1 MNINNLIN
9 QQHRLKKQKHR
20 RKLWLKVHL
29 WLGLGLGLILA
40 VIGLTGSV
48 LVFWREIDQALNSSL
63 YKASASVGSIKSI
76 DEIIAVAES
85 AAPIGWVSTWSD
97 APLDAASNYLFGF
110 YYEQVTPAPEEAE
123 SLTIAVDPYTAQ
135 VVGRRVFYHD
145 WNPFK
150 SSFVGFFF
158 KLHYALF
165 LGEVGVTIVG
175 ILALFFLVSV
185 VTGMVL
191 WWPNNGQWRRVLTIK
206 RSASRERFNHD
217 LHQTTGFYSLIVML
231 WLLVSG
237 VYFNLPEQFKALVEV
252 FSSVTADAKLE
263 NPLKAAPVIE
273 QALQHAQQI
282 YPNANLH
289 YFVVE
294 PRLFTSCYKEIESL
308 KTYVLDQGCVVFNR
322 YDGQVLQIKD
332 PAHGTIGD
340 TLIQWQWPLHSGQI
354 FGWAGRILVFIV
366 GLICPLLF
374 VTGLIRWLQKRRA
387 KSLRRGGLI
396 KLRYMT

>member
-9 QQHRLKKQKHR
+9 HQQRLQKQKHR

-29 WLGLGLGLILA
+29 WLGLSLGLILA

-63 YKASASVGSIKSI
+63 YQASASAGPIKSI
-76 DEIIAVAES
+76 DEMMAAAES
-85 AAPIGWVSTWSD
+85 AAPAGWVSTWSD
-97 APLDAASNYLFGF
+97 APTNSAENYLFGF
-110 YYEQVTPAPEEAE
+110 SYQQAPPAPEEAE

-135 VVGRRVFYHD
+135 VVDRRVFYHD

-175 ILALFFLVSV
+175 VLAVFFLVSV

-191 WWPNNGQWRRVLTIK
+191 WWPSKGQWRRVLTIK
-206 RSASRERFNHD
+206 RRASPERFNHD
-217 LHQTTGFYSLIVML
+217 LHQTAGFYSLIVML

-237 VYFNLPEQFKALVEV
+237 VYFNLPEQFKALIEA
-252 FSSVTADAKLE
+252 FSPVTADIKLD
-263 NPLKAAPVIE
+263 NPLKAETLME
-273 QALQHAQQI
+273 QALQQAKQI
-282 YPNANLH
+282 YPHANWH
-289 YFVVE
+289 YFVIE
-294 PRLFTSCYKEIESL
+294 PSLFTSCYKDIESL
-308 KTYVLDQGCVVFNR
+308 KSYVLDQGCVVFNR
-322 YDGQVLQIKD
+322 HDGQVLQIKD

-340 TLIQWQWPLHSGQI
+340 TLIEWQWPLHSGQA
-354 FGWAGRILVFIV
+354 FGWTGRILVFIV

-374 VTGLIRWLQKRRA
+374 VTGLIRWLQKHRA
-387 KSLRRGGLI
+387 KSLRVVA
-396 KLRYMT
+396 